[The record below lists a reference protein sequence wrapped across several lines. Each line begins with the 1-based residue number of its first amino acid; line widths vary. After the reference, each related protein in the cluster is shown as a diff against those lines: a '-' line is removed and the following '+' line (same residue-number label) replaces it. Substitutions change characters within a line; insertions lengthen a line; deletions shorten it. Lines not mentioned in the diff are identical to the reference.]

1 MKKETKK
8 VKKNNNSKNE
18 TIDLDNEIII
28 GLRPQKQEPKK
39 KTTKKITTK
48 KTSTKKK
55 KINKG
60 TQKKKLV
67 NKKKNNILK
76 WTSLFIILLVVLAL
90 FLLSDL
96 FNIKTIKVEQNN
108 IISEE
113 EIINLSGL
121 QIDENMFKFLK
132 GKIKDNIKTN
142 PYIKEVQIKRNLDGT
157 VTIQV
162 EERVATFLL
171 KTEDKYA
178 YIDNQGYILEIVSK
192 ADKLT
197 EITGFTAQNI
207 VPGERLIVED
217 LEKLDTVIKIM
228 EAAQN
233 KNLEKS
239 ITTIDISDKTN
250 YLITMK
256 NEKKVIH
263 FGDSSNINDKFLY
276 IEALLKDTKN
286 EEGEIFLNKKKV
298 IFRKKVS
305 VWKNI

>member
-305 VWKNI
+305 V

>member
-1 MKKETKK
+1 MKKKAKK
-8 VKKNNNSKNE
+8 IKKNNNSKNE
-18 TIDLDNEIII
+18 TINLDNEIII
-28 GLRPQKQEPKK
+28 GLRPQEQEPKQK
-39 KTTKKITTK
+39 NTRKRTTKKV
-48 KTSTKKK
+48 STKKK
-55 KINKG
+55 KTNKVN
-60 TQKKKLV
+60 KKKKVV

-76 WTSLFIILLVVLAL
+76 WTSLFIILLVILAL

-121 QIDENMFKFLK
+121 QINENMFKFLK

-142 PYIKEVQIKRNLDGT
+142 PYIKDVEIKRNLNGI
-157 VTIQV
+157 VIIQV
-162 EERVATFLL
+162 EERIATFFL
-171 KTEDKYA
+171 KIEDRYA
-178 YIDNQGYILEIVSK
+178 YIDNQGYILEIVNK
-192 ADKLT
+192 PAKLT
-197 EITGFTAQNI
+197 ELTGFAEQNI

-250 YLITMK
+250 YLITIK
-256 NEKKVIH
+256 TEKKTIH

-305 VWKNI
+305 V

>member
-60 TQKKKLV
+60 TQKKKIV

-76 WTSLFIILLVVLAL
+76 WTSLFIILLVVLVL

-142 PYIKEVQIKRNLDGT
+142 PYIKEVQIKRNLKGT

-178 YIDNQGYILEIVSK
+178 YIDNQGYILEIVNK

-197 EITGFTAQNI
+197 EITGFTEQNI
-207 VPGERLIVED
+207 VPGERLIVEN

-305 VWKNI
+305 V

>member
-142 PYIKEVQIKRNLDGT
+142 PYIKEVQIKRTLNGT

-178 YIDNQGYILEIVSK
+178 YIDNQGYILEIVNK

-197 EITGFTAQNI
+197 EITGFTEQNI
-207 VPGERLIVED
+207 VPGERLIVEN

-305 VWKNI
+305 V